1 MSQPMGQPQSN
12 PWQRA
17 RRSDGPPGPQPPQ
30 QPQPPPEP
38 SQPLGPV
45 APQLGVPIP
54 DAAER
59 LPQFAIP
66 AADTLWWVG
75 AHGGAGETTMSRL
88 LPGTMASGHRWP
100 IPPPPVPTPIVLV
113 ARTHASGLRA
123 AQRAATEW
131 ASGIVNGISVL
142 GLVLIADAPGRLPRV
157 LDDFADVVG
166 GGVPRV
172 WEIPWIE
179 EWRRGE
185 EPNPENTPDEV
196 FEVLESIYALR
207 ASNPPANPANY

>member
-1 MSQPMGQPQSN
+1 MSQPQYN
-12 PWQRA
+12 PWQR
-17 RRSDGPPGPQPPQ
+17 
-30 QPQPPPEP
+30 QPQTAPAQPRYPSPPPEP
-38 SQPLGPV
+38 PRYAAPMGPQS
-45 APQLGVPIP
+45 PQLGVPIP

-59 LPQFAIP
+59 MPKFAIP

-75 AHGGAGETTMSRL
+75 AHGGGGESTMSRL
-88 LPGTMASGHRWP
+88 LPGTMAAGHRWP
-100 IPPPPVPTPIVLV
+100 IPPPPVPTPVVLV
-113 ARTHASGLRA
+113 ARTHAYGLRS

-131 ASGIVNGISVL
+131 ASGIVNGVSVL

-157 LDDFADVVG
+157 LDDFADIVG

-185 EPNPENTPDEV
+185 EPNPDNTPDEV

-207 ASNPPANPANY
+207 ASNPSQSPPATY